1 MENIAKLKSYRS
13 FRIPV
18 KSSDKV
24 YLNLVRYDG
33 VGLSDEHI
41 KWELQNVSL
50 TGVAFQTS
58 TKFELDS
65 ILEIEL
71 KYKRYHFEAS
81 AKIIRIT
88 PIFNE
93 FSEIE
98 SYQYG
103 VEFFTQDQ
111 ENCRDFISHF
121 ISGFSTKRLKK
132 HLINLLIN
140 ESRINTFTDGQKLS
154 LSMNLFTDMKQFK
167 GMDNFLKMIFS
178 ECCRIANSE
187 QGNIFILSKHR
198 NKLFKMNLD
207 DQSKT
212 DFCNL
217 EREDFMNEV
226 LSKKRYKVVKSLGH
240 LSLDTFPSSTI
251 SAEGVEFKHALY
263 FPMTDTQ
270 GKVYGVF
277 EFINF
282 KSSKGYTDKDLGTI
296 EMFSN
301 IFTMCYE
308 GLDKGEFVRHLVD
321 DFDNRNKSQLIG
333 DSEGIDKISEFI
345 QSSKGDQ
352 SNILIEGNH
361 GVGKIHVAKNIHE
374 QSKSSNMSFGQIHCE
389 GISTSSDLSL
399 ILLGDKEKV
408 GRLELYSGGTI
419 LLHEPTFLSLDI
431 QRQLNTELLK
441 RSDIRIIATSIH
453 SLNELVDSG
462 EFDQGLFETI
472 SKNYFYVDDLKNR
485 IEDIP
490 LLINYFLDYY
500 CSMYGLPSKRVC
512 PKVMNVFSRYD
523 WPGNVAEL
531 QRTIERFVNYYPYIR
546 FLDELPQKEFPIIGH
561 FARQISLFKNN
572 RELVENLDMDLLKD
586 KFIERYCSDH
596 NLSRAEFFKKFPDDN
611 KVGLDKD
618 MAS

>member
-24 YLNLVRYDG
+24 YLNLVRYEG
-33 VGLSDEHI
+33 VGLSDEHV

-58 TKFELDS
+58 TKFEHGS
-65 ILEIEL
+65 VLEIEL
-71 KYKRYHFEAS
+71 NYKRFHFEAS

-98 SYQYG
+98 SYLYG
-103 VEFFTQDQ
+103 VEYFTQDQ
-111 ENCRDFISHF
+111 DNCRDFISHF
-121 ISGFSTKRLKK
+121 ISGFSSRRLKK

-140 ESRINTFTDGQKLS
+140 ESKINTFTDGQKLS
-154 LSMNLFTDMKQFK
+154 LSMNLFTDMKQFR
-167 GMDNFLKMIFS
+167 GMDNFLTMIFS

-187 QGNIFILSKHR
+187 QGNVYLLSKR
-198 NKLFKMNLD
+198 RDKLLKLD
-207 DQSKT
+207 LT
-212 DFCNL
+212 DNSRSEFCEL
-217 EREDFMNEV
+217 DSEYIMNEV

-251 SAEGVEFKHALY
+251 SKEGTEFKHALF
-263 FPMTDTQ
+263 FPMLDTQ
-270 GKVYGVF
+270 GKVFGVF

-282 KSSKGYTDKDLGTI
+282 KSDKGYTDKDLGTI
-296 EMFSN
+296 EIFSN

-308 GLDKGEFVRHLVD
+308 NLDKGEFVKHLVD
-321 DFDNRNKSQLIG
+321 DFDLRAKSRLVG
-333 DSEGIDKISEFI
+333 NSEGIDKISEFI
-345 QSSKGDQ
+345 QSSSSDKT
-352 SNILIEGNH
+352 NILIEGNH

-374 QSKSSNMSFGQIHCE
+374 QSETSNMSFGQIHCE
-389 GISTSSDLSL
+389 GISSLSELNL
-399 ILLGDKEKV
+399 ILIGDSDKV

-419 LLHEPTFLSLDI
+419 LIHEPTLLSLEL
-431 QRQLNTELLK
+431 QRKLSEELQS
-441 RSDIRIIATSIH
+441 RSDIRIIATTIH
-453 SLNELVDSG
+453 SLKELVSSG
-462 EFDQGLFETI
+462 GFDQHLYETI
-472 SKNYFYVDDLKNR
+472 SSNYFYVEDLKNR
-485 IEDIP
+485 KDDIP

-500 CSMYGLPSKRVC
+500 CSLYGLPSKRVC
-512 PKVMNVFSRYD
+512 TKVMNVFSDYG

-561 FARQISLFKNN
+561 FARQSGIIKDNM
-572 RELVENLDMDLLKD
+572 ELLEKVDKSLLKQ
-586 KFIERYCSDH
+586 KLIERYCET
-596 NLSRAEFFKKFPDDN
+596 NKLSESEFFEKFPDT
-611 KVGLDKD
+611 LDQEEQKD
-618 MAS
+618 IAS

>member
-18 KSSDKV
+18 KNSDKV

-65 ILEIEL
+65 VLEVEL
-71 KYKRYHFEAS
+71 KYKSFHFEAS
-81 AKIIRIT
+81 AKIIRVT
-88 PIFNE
+88 PVFNE

-111 ENCRDFISHF
+111 DNCRDFISHF

-132 HLINLLIN
+132 HLISLLIN
-140 ESRINTFTDGQKLS
+140 ESAINTFTDGQKLS
-154 LSMNLFTDMKQFK
+154 LCMNLFTDMKQFK
-167 GMDNFLKMIFS
+167 GMESFLTMIFS

-187 QGNIFILSKHR
+187 QGNVYLLSKR
-198 NKLFKMNLD
+198 RDKLLKLD
-207 DQSKT
+207 LADNSREE
-212 DFCNL
+212 FCSL
-217 EREDFMNEV
+217 DSEYLMNEV

-240 LSLDTFPSSTI
+240 LSLDTFPSNTI
-251 SAEGVEFKHALY
+251 NSEGIEFKHALF
-263 FPMTDTQ
+263 FPMLDTQ
-270 GKVYGVF
+270 GKVFGIF

-282 KSSKGYTDKDLGTI
+282 KSEKGYTDKDLGII
-296 EMFSN
+296 EIFSN

-308 GLDKGEFVRHLVD
+308 NLDKGELVKHLVD
-321 DFDNRNKSQLIG
+321 DFDLRNGPRLVGNSQ
-333 DSEGIDKISEFI
+333 GIDKISEFI
-345 QSSKGDQ
+345 QGSKSDK

-361 GVGKIHVAKNIHE
+361 GVGKIHVAKNIHD
-374 QSKSSNMSFGQIHCE
+374 QSEVSNMSFGQIHCE
-389 GISTSSDLSL
+389 GITSLSELSL
-399 ILLGDKEKV
+399 ILNGDFEKV

-419 LLHEPTFLSLDI
+419 LIHEPTLLSVEL
-431 QRQLNTELLK
+431 QEQLNIDLLK

-453 SLNELVDSG
+453 SLEELVKSE
-462 EFDQGLFETI
+462 EFSRDLFETI
-472 SKNYFYVDDLKNR
+472 SANYFYVEDLKNR
-485 IEDIP
+485 KEDIP

-500 CSMYGLPSKRVC
+500 CSLYGLPAKRVC
-512 PKVMNVFSRYD
+512 DNVMNVFSDYT

-546 FLDELPQKEFPIIGH
+546 FLDELPQKEFPIIGL
-561 FARQISLFKNN
+561 FARQSGILKDNK
-572 RELVENLDMDLLKD
+572 ELLVDVDKGLLKE
-586 KFIERYCSDH
+586 KLIQRYCETHQISNDQFYE
-596 NLSRAEFFKKFPDDN
+596 LFPNNTKRDEQ
-611 KVGLDKD
+611 KD
-618 MAS
+618 IAS